1 MKGKYLFF
9 AGLACTAFAA
19 CSSDENV
26 TDGALD
32 ANTDQAY
39 VAISLNNATGMA
51 NRGTD
56 GGLEYGKA
64 DENAVNTAEFY
75 FYNADGDFNQYVSKP
90 LTWTANTADPVGN
103 VEKFSNATIVL
114 QNLTKVGKP
123 KYVVC
128 VLNGTAGK
136 YQGKTLAELKAE
148 VSENYLTGANFI
160 MTNSTYNNGEPTNNG
175 DPTSQYFA
183 TVMNDNNFL
192 KEKPTKVELTNDNA
206 VQIYVERLAS
216 KVTVNTSTSL
226 ELSGD
231 ANNELTVGK
240 YDVDGTEKDLKI
252 KVLGWGLNAL
262 NKNEYVEKHVP
273 AWGTELGFD
282 WDANTSFRSYWAC
295 SPNYGGG
302 SYPASFANVVETSNT
317 TDKVTVSNSAN
328 YSLKYVSWNSLGNK
342 LGSLQYCMENTN
354 TQKELQSGNF
364 KAKVTHVLLKAQTV
378 DAQDLIR
385 YDGCLYTETNFLN
398 RILSQLNMSLY
409 SLSEGTYTQ
418 IATSDIAVVNTYDGT
433 VDMALTADAAKKT
446 WYIKNGEKYTS
457 CDVETINAKF
467 DALEIKAD
475 YYKDGMM
482 YYCVPIEHLRGGKV
496 AYNDDLTVSVN
507 EADYGVV
514 RNHHY
519 VLSINS
525 IANLGTAVY
534 NPDEEIIPVMESPT
548 YYVGAKVNILSWK
561 VVNQSVDL

>member
-64 DENAVNTAEFY
+64 DEADENAVNTAEFY
-75 FYNADGDFNQYVSKP
+75 FYNADGAFNQYVSKP
-90 LTWTANTADPVGN
+90 LTWTANTGNPAEN
-103 VEKFSNATIVL
+103 VEKFSNATVVL
-114 QNLTKVGKP
+114 QNLAKVGKP

-128 VLNGTAGK
+128 VLNGIAGAYK
-136 YQGKTLAELKAE
+136 DKTLTELKAAL
-148 VSENYLTGANFI
+148 STSYLTGDNFI
-160 MTNSTYNNGEPTNNG
+160 MTNSTYNNS
-175 DPTSQYFA
+175 DATSQYFA

-192 KEKPTKVELTNDNA
+192 KEKPTEEKLTDANA

-216 KVTVNTSTSL
+216 NVTVNTATNL
-226 ELSGD
+226 LS
-231 ANNELTVGK
+231 NNELTIGK
-240 YDVDGTEKDLKI
+240 YDVDGVEKNLTI

-273 AWGTELGFD
+273 AWETDLGFA
-282 WDANTSFRSYWAC
+282 WDANTYYRSYWAC

-302 SYPASFANVVETSNT
+302 TYPTSFANVVDASNS
-317 TDKVTVSNSAN
+317 TDKKTVTNADA
-328 YSLKYVSWNSLGNK
+328 YSLQYVSWNNLGKN
-342 LGSLQYCMENTN
+342 LGAAAYCMENTN
-354 TQKELQSGNF
+354 TADELKGGNF

-378 DAQDLIR
+378 DEVDLIR
-385 YDGCLYTETNFLN
+385 YDGRLYTKEVFLK
-398 RILSQLNMSLY
+398 RILSQLNMPLY
-409 SLSEGTYTQ
+409 TESGGKYTQ
-418 IATSDIAVVNTYDGT
+418 IATSDLAVVNTYDGT
-433 VDMALTADAAKKT
+433 VDMALTEEAAAKT
-446 WYIKNGEKYTS
+446 WYVKNGAEYTV
-457 CDVETINAKF
+457 CDVKTINKQF
-467 DALEIKAD
+467 EDLDIKAD
-475 YYKDGMM
+475 YYKSGMM

-496 AYNDDLTVSVN
+496 TYKDNNDKLSVSVN

-519 VLSINS
+519 VLSINK
-525 IANLGTAVY
+525 IQNLGTAVY
-534 NPDEEIIPVMESPT
+534 NPDEQIVPVVESPT
-548 YYVGAKVNILSWK
+548 PLWNRPHIM
-561 VVNQSVDL
+561 

>member
-75 FYNADGDFNQYVSKP
+75 FYNADGAFNQYVSKP

-103 VEKFSNATIVL
+103 VEKFSDATIVL

-128 VLNGTAGK
+128 VLNGTVGK

-148 VSENYLTGANFI
+148 LSENYLTGANFI
-160 MTNSTYNNGEPTNNG
+160 MTNSTYDNGNE
-175 DPTSQYFA
+175 TSEYFA

-192 KEKPTKVELTNDNA
+192 KEKPTEEKLTDENA

-216 KVTVNTSTSL
+216 KVTVNTTL
-226 ELSGD
+226 TLSGTS
-231 ANNELTVGK
+231 NNELSIGK
-240 YDVDGTEKDLKI
+240 YDVDGEEKELTI

-273 AWGTELGFD
+273 AWTTNLGFT
-282 WDANTSFRSYWAC
+282 WDDKDRFRSYWAC
-295 SPNYGGG
+295 SPNYDGGT
-302 SYPASFANVVETSNT
+302 YPTSFANVVATENS
-317 TDKVTVSNSAN
+317 TDNKTVTNADA
-328 YSLKYVSWNSLGNK
+328 YSLQYVSWKNLGNSLGK
-342 LGSLQYCMENTN
+342 AAYCMENTN
-354 TQKELQSGNF
+354 TADELKGGNF

-378 DAQDLIR
+378 GGEDLIR
-385 YDGCLYTETNFLN
+385 YDGRLYTEQNFLN
-398 RILSQLNMSLY
+398 RILSQLNMPLY
-409 SLSEGTYTQ
+409 TKSGDTYTQ
-418 IATSDIAVVNTYDGT
+418 IATSDLAVVNTYDGT
-433 VDMALTADAAKKT
+433 VDMALTEEAAAKT
-446 WYIKNGEKYTS
+446 WYEKNGEEYTS
-457 CDVETINAKF
+457 CDVKRINAKF

-475 YYKDGMM
+475 YYKSGMM
-482 YYCVPIEHLRGGKV
+482 YYCVPIEHLRGGTV
-496 AYNDDLTVSVN
+496 TYNDNLSVSVN

-519 VLSINS
+519 VLTIKSIQ
-525 IANLGTAVY
+525 NLGTAVY
-534 NPDEEIIPVMESPT
+534 NPDEQIIPVMESPT

-561 VVNQSVDL
+561 VVNQSVEL

>member
-26 TDGALD
+26 TEGALD

-39 VAISLNNATGMA
+39 VAISLNNATGIA
-51 NRGTD
+51 NRGTE
-56 GGLEYGKA
+56 GKLEYGE
-64 DENAVNTAEFY
+64 DNENEVKTAEFY
-75 FYNADGDFNQYVSKP
+75 FYNEDGDFNQYVSKP

-103 VEKFSNATIVL
+103 VEKFSDATIVL

-136 YQGKTLAELKAE
+136 YQGMTLAKLKAE
-148 VSENYLTGANFI
+148 LSESYLTDNKFI
-160 MTNSTYNNGEPTNNG
+160 MTNSTYNNGNE
-175 DPTSQYFA
+175 TSEYFA
-183 TVMNDNNFL
+183 TVMNENNFL

-216 KVTVNTSTSL
+216 KVTVNTSPTL
-226 ELSGD
+226 FGD

-240 YDVDGTEKDLKI
+240 FDVDGTEKDLKI
-252 KVLGWGLNAL
+252 KVLGWGLNTL
-262 NKNEYVEKHVP
+262 NKKEYVEKHVP
-273 AWGTELGFD
+273 EWGTDLGFA

-295 SPNYGGG
+295 SPNYGCGT
-302 SYPASFANVVETSNT
+302 YPTSFANVVKDNNT
-317 TDKVTVSNSAN
+317 DDNATVSNSAN
-328 YSLKYVSWNSLGNK
+328 YSLKYVSWNSLDENN
-342 LGSLQYCMENTN
+342 LGGLQYCMENTN

-409 SLSEGTYTQ
+409 SLSDGTYTQ
-418 IATSDIAVVNTYDGT
+418 IATSDLAVVNTYDGT
-433 VDMALTADAAKKT
+433 VDMALTTAAADKT
-446 WYIKNGEKYTS
+446 WYLKNGENDYTL
-457 CDVETINAKF
+457 CDVATINAKF

-475 YYKDGMM
+475 YYKEGMM
-482 YYCVPIEHLRGGKV
+482 YYCVPIEHLRGGNVK
-496 AYNDDLTVSVN
+496 YNDDLTVSVN

-519 VLSINS
+519 VLSINK
-525 IANLGTAVY
+525 IKNLGTAVY

>member
-1 MKGKYLFF
+1 MKGKYLFI

-26 TDGALD
+26 TEGALD

-39 VAISLNNATGMA
+39 VAISLNNATGIA

-56 GGLEYGKA
+56 GKLEYGE
-64 DENAVNTAEFY
+64 DNENEVKTAEFY
-75 FYNADGDFNQYVSKP
+75 FYNEDGAFNQYVSKP
-90 LTWTANTADPVGN
+90 LTWTANAANPVEN
-103 VEKFSNATIVL
+103 VEKFSDATIVL

-128 VLNGTAGK
+128 VLNGAVGAYK
-136 YQGKTLAELKAE
+136 DKTLAELKAE
-148 VSENYLTGANFI
+148 LPTSYLTGNYFI
-160 MTNSTYNNGEPTNNG
+160 MTNSTYNNG
-175 DPTSQYFA
+175 DATSEYFA
-183 TVMNDNNFL
+183 TVMNDKNFL

-216 KVTVNTSTSL
+216 KVTVNTSPTF
-226 ELSGD
+226 SGD

-302 SYPASFANVVETSNT
+302 SYPASFANVVKDNNT
-317 TDKVTVSNSAN
+317 DDNATVSNSAD
-328 YSLKYVSWNSLGNK
+328 YSLKYVSWNNLGNR

-385 YDGCLYTETNFLN
+385 YDGRLYTETNFLN
-398 RILSQLNMSLY
+398 RILSQLNMPLY
-409 SLSEGTYTQ
+409 YKAGDVYTQ
-418 IATSDIAVVNTYDGT
+418 IATSDLAVVNTYDGT
-433 VDMALTADAAKKT
+433 VDMALTDNAKAKT
-446 WYIKNGEKYTS
+446 WYRKNGENDYTL
-457 CDVETINAKF
+457 CDVKTINDKF

-475 YYKDGMM
+475 YYKDGRM

-514 RNHHY
+514 RTHHY

>member
-39 VAISLNNATGMA
+39 VAISLNNATGGMDG
-51 NRGTD
+51 RGTD
-56 GGLEYGKA
+56 GGLQYGA
-64 DENAVNTAEFY
+64 ANENEVSTAEFY
-75 FYNADGDFNQYVSKP
+75 FYNADGAFNQYVSKP
-90 LTWTANTADPVGN
+90 LTWTANTADPAGN
-103 VEKFSNATIVL
+103 VEKFSNATVVL
-114 QNLTKVGKP
+114 QNLAKVGKP

-128 VLNGTAGK
+128 VLNGAAGAYK
-136 YQGKTLAELKAE
+136 DKTLAELKAAL
-148 VSENYLTGANFI
+148 STSYLTGDKFI
-160 MTNSTYNNGEPTNNG
+160 MTNSTYNNS
-175 DPTSQYFA
+175 DATSQYFA

-192 KEKPTKVELTNDNA
+192 KEKPTEEKLTDENA

-216 KVTVNTSTSL
+216 KVTVNTTL
-226 ELSGD
+226 TLSGTS
-231 ANNELTVGK
+231 NNELSIGK
-240 YDVDGTEKDLKI
+240 YDVDGEEKELTI

-273 AWGTELGFD
+273 AWGTDLGFT
-282 WDANTSFRSYWAC
+282 WDAKGLYRSYWAC

-302 SYPASFANVVETSNT
+302 TYPASFANVVDASNS
-317 TDKVTVSNSAN
+317 TDKQTVTKADA
-328 YSLKYVSWNSLGNK
+328 YSLQYVSWNNLGNSLG
-342 LGSLQYCMENTN
+342 SAAYCMENTN
-354 TQKELQSGNF
+354 TADELMSGNF

-378 DAQDLIR
+378 DGVDLIR
-385 YDGCLYTETNFLN
+385 YDGRLYTEQNFLN
-398 RILSQLNMSLY
+398 RILSQLNMPLY
-409 SLSEGTYTQ
+409 TKSGSEYTQ
-418 IATSDIAVVNTYDGT
+418 IATSDLAVVNTYDGT
-433 VDMALTADAAKKT
+433 VDMALTEAAAAKT
-446 WYIKNGEKYTS
+446 WYVKNGEQYTS
-457 CDVETINAKF
+457 CDVATINAKF

-475 YYKDGMM
+475 YYESGMM

-496 AYNDDLTVSVN
+496 TYNDNLSVSVN

-519 VLSINS
+519 VLSINK
-525 IANLGTAVY
+525 IQNLGTAVY
-534 NPDEEIIPVMESPT
+534 NPDEQIVPVVESPT

-561 VVNQSVDL
+561 VVNQSVEL

>member
-26 TDGALD
+26 TDDALD

-39 VAISLNNATGMA
+39 VAISLNNATGGMDG
-51 NRGTD
+51 RGTD
-56 GGLEYGKA
+56 GELQYGTT
-64 DENAVNTAEFY
+64 DENAVSTAEFY
-75 FYNADGDFNQYVSKP
+75 FYNADGAFNQYVSKP
-90 LTWTANTADPVGN
+90 LDWTTNTGNPAGN
-103 VEKFSNATIVL
+103 VEKFSNATVVL

-128 VLNGTAGK
+128 VLNGAAGAYK
-136 YQGKTLAELKAE
+136 DKTLAELKAAL
-148 VSENYLTGANFI
+148 STSYLNGNNFI
-160 MTNSTYNNGEPTNNG
+160 MTNSTYNNS
-175 DPTSQYFA
+175 DATSQYFA
-183 TVMNDNNFL
+183 TVMNNNNFL
-192 KEKPTKVELTNDNA
+192 KEKPTEQELTNDNA

-216 KVTVNTSTSL
+216 KVTVNTTL
-226 ELSGD
+226 TLSGTS
-231 ANNELTVGK
+231 NNELTIGK
-240 YDVDGTEKDLKI
+240 YDVDGVEKDLKI

-273 AWGTELGFD
+273 AWATDLGFT
-282 WDANTSFRSYWAC
+282 WDANKSYRSYWAC
-295 SPNYGGG
+295 SPNYGSGT
-302 SYPASFANVVETSNT
+302 YPTSFANVVKEEKS
-317 TDKVTVSNSAN
+317 TDNQTVTNADA
-328 YSLKYVSWNSLGNK
+328 YSLQYVSWNDLGKSLGAAD
-342 LGSLQYCMENTN
+342 YCMENTN
-354 TQKELQSGNF
+354 TAKELTSGNF

-378 DAQDLIR
+378 GGVDLIR
-385 YDGCLYTETNFLN
+385 YDGRLYTEQNFLN
-398 RILSQLNMSLY
+398 RILSQLNMALY
-409 SLSEGTYTQ
+409 TKSGETSYTP
-418 IATSDIAVVNTYDGT
+418 IATSDLAVVNTYDGT
-433 VDMALTADAAKKT
+433 VDIALTTEAAAKT
-446 WYIKNGEKYTS
+446 WYEGEQYTPCS
-457 CDVETINAKF
+457 VATINAKF

-475 YYKDGMM
+475 YYKNGMM
-482 YYCVPIEHLRGGKV
+482 YYCVPIEHLRNGKV
-496 AYNDDLTVSVN
+496 TYNDDLSVSVN

-534 NPDEEIIPVMESPT
+534 NPDEQIVPVVESPT

>member
-56 GGLEYGKA
+56 GELQYGTT
-64 DENAVNTAEFY
+64 DENAVSSAEFY
-75 FYNADGDFNQYVSKP
+75 FYNADGAFNQYVSKP
-90 LTWTANTADPVGN
+90 LDWTTNTGNPAGN
-103 VEKFSNATIVL
+103 VEKFSNATVVL
-114 QNLTKVGKP
+114 QNLAKVGKP

-128 VLNGTAGK
+128 VLNGAAGAYK
-136 YQGKTLAELKAE
+136 DKTLAELKAE
-148 VSENYLTGANFI
+148 LSTSYLNGKNFI
-160 MTNSTYNNGEPTNNG
+160 MTNSTYNNSNEN
-175 DPTSQYFA
+175 SQYFA

-192 KEKPTKVELTNDNA
+192 KEKPTKEELTNGNA

-216 KVTVNTSTSL
+216 KVTVNTTL
-226 ELSGD
+226 TLSGD
-231 ANNELTVGK
+231 ANNELTIGK
-240 YDVDGTEKDLKI
+240 YDVDGVEQDLKI

-273 AWGTELGFD
+273 AWETKLGDFT
-282 WDANTSFRSYWAC
+282 WDDKERYRSYWAC

-302 SYPASFANVVETSNT
+302 TYPASFANVVETNNANE
-317 TDKVTVSNSAN
+317 DKATVSSTAG
-328 YSLKYVSWNSLGNK
+328 YSLQYVSWKNLGNSLG
-342 LGSLQYCMENTN
+342 SAAYCMENTN
-354 TQKELQSGNF
+354 TAGELMKGNF

-378 DAQDLIR
+378 GGVDLIR
-385 YDGCLYTETNFLN
+385 YDGRLYTEQNFLN
-398 RILSQLNMSLY
+398 RILSQLNMPLY
-409 SLSEGTYTQ
+409 TKSGDDYNQ
-418 IATSDIAVVNTYDGT
+418 ITTSDLAVVNTYDGI
-433 VDMALTADAAKKT
+433 VDMALTAEAAAKT
-446 WYIKNGEKYTS
+446 WYEKNGEEYTS
-457 CDVETINAKF
+457 CDVKRINAKF

-475 YYKDGMM
+475 YYKSGMM

-496 AYNDDLTVSVN
+496 TYNDDLSVSVN

-519 VLSINS
+519 VLSINK
-525 IANLGTAVY
+525 IQNLGTAVY
-534 NPDEEIIPVMESPT
+534 NPDEQIVPVVESPT

-561 VVNQSVDL
+561 VVNQDVQL

>member
-75 FYNADGDFNQYVSKP
+75 FYNADGAFNQYVSKP
-90 LTWTANTADPVGN
+90 LTWTANTADPAGN
-103 VEKFSNATIVL
+103 VEKFSNATVVL
-114 QNLTKVGKP
+114 QNLAKVGKP

-128 VLNGTAGK
+128 VLNGAAGAYK
-136 YQGKTLAELKAE
+136 DKTLAELKAAL
-148 VSENYLTGANFI
+148 STSYLTGDKSI
-160 MTNSTYNNGEPTNNG
+160 MTNSTYNNSDE
-175 DPTSQYFA
+175 TSQYFA

-192 KEKPTKVELTNDNA
+192 KEKPTEEKLTDENA

-216 KVTVNTSTSL
+216 KVTVNTTL
-226 ELSGD
+226 TLSGTS
-231 ANNELTVGK
+231 NNELSIGK
-240 YDVDGTEKDLKI
+240 YDVDGEEKELTI

-273 AWGTELGFD
+273 AWTTNLGFT
-282 WDANTSFRSYWAC
+282 WDAKDLYRSYWAC

-302 SYPASFANVVETSNT
+302 TYPTSFANVVDASNS
-317 TDKVTVSNSAN
+317 TDKQTVTNADA
-328 YSLKYVSWNSLGNK
+328 YSLQYVSWNNLGNSLG
-342 LGSLQYCMENTN
+342 GQQYCMENTN
-354 TQKELQSGNF
+354 TQDELQSGNF

-378 DAQDLIR
+378 DAVDLIR
-385 YDGCLYTETNFLN
+385 YDGRLYTQANFLN

-409 SLSEGTYTQ
+409 SLSDGTYTQ
-418 IATSDIAVVNTYDGT
+418 IATSDLAVVNTYDGT
-433 VDMALTADAAKKT
+433 VDMALTTAAADKT
-446 WYIKNGEKYTS
+446 WYLKNGENDYTL
-457 CDVETINAKF
+457 CDVATINAKF

-475 YYKDGMM
+475 YYKEGMM
-482 YYCVPIEHLRGGKV
+482 YYCVPIEHLRGGNVK
-496 AYNDDLTVSVN
+496 YNDDLTVSVN

-519 VLSINS
+519 VLSINK
-525 IANLGTAVY
+525 IKNLGTAVY

>member
-26 TDGALD
+26 TEGALD

-51 NRGTD
+51 NRGTE
-56 GGLEYGKA
+56 GKLEYGE
-64 DENAVNTAEFY
+64 DNENEVKTAEFY
-75 FYNADGDFNQYVSKP
+75 FYNEDGDFNQYVSKP

-128 VLNGTAGK
+128 VLNGTEGK

-148 VSENYLTGANFI
+148 LSENYLTGDKFI
-160 MTNSTYNNGEPTNNG
+160 MTNSTYNNG
-175 DPTSQYFA
+175 DATSQYFA
-183 TVMNDNNFL
+183 TVMKDNNFL

-216 KVTVNTSTSL
+216 KVTVNTNLT
-226 ELSGD
+226 LSGTD
-231 ANNELTVGK
+231 NNELTVGK
-240 YDVDGTEKDLKI
+240 YDVDGVEQDLKI

-262 NKNEYVEKHVP
+262 NKNEYVEKQVP
-273 AWGTELGFD
+273 AWGTDLGFI
-282 WDANTSFRSYWAC
+282 WDAEDLFRSYWAC
-295 SPNYGGG
+295 SPNYRGG
-302 SYPASFANVVETSNT
+302 SYPTSFANVVETSNT
-317 TDKVTVSNSAN
+317 TDKVTVSSTAD
-328 YSLKYVSWNSLGNK
+328 YSLQYVSWNNLGNSLG
-342 LGSLQYCMENTN
+342 GQQYCMENTN

-385 YDGCLYTETNFLN
+385 YDGCLYTQANFLN

-418 IATSDIAVVNTYDGT
+418 IATSDLAVVNTYDGT

-446 WYIKNGEKYTS
+446 WYIKSGEGYTS

-475 YYKDGMM
+475 YYKKGMM

-496 AYNDDLTVSVN
+496 IYSDNKDNLTVSVN

-534 NPDEEIIPVMESPT
+534 NPKEEIIPVMESPT

>member
-64 DENAVNTAEFY
+64 DEKADENAVNTAEFY
-75 FYNADGDFNQYVSKP
+75 FYNADGAFNQYVSKP

-103 VEKFSNATIVL
+103 VEKFSDATIVL

-128 VLNGTAGK
+128 VLNGTVGK

-148 VSENYLTGANFI
+148 LSENYLTGANFI
-160 MTNSTYNNGEPTNNG
+160 MTNSTYNNGNK
-175 DPTSQYFA
+175 TSEYFA

-192 KEKPTKVELTNDNA
+192 KEKPTEETLTNDNA

-216 KVTVNTSTSL
+216 KVTVNTSLTLTGSA
-226 ELSGD
+226 S
-231 ANNELTVGK
+231 NELTVGK
-240 YDVDGTEKDLKI
+240 YDVDGEEKELKI

-273 AWGTELGFD
+273 AWGTDLGFT
-282 WDANTSFRSYWAC
+282 WDAKDLFRSYWAC
-295 SPNYGGG
+295 SPNHGGG
-302 SYPASFANVVETSNT
+302 TYPTSFANVVETSNT
-317 TDKVTVSNSAN
+317 TDNKTVSSTAD
-328 YSLKYVSWNSLGNK
+328 YSLKYVSWNNLGNT
-342 LGSLQYCMENTN
+342 LGGLQYCMENTN

-385 YDGCLYTETNFLN
+385 YDGRLYTQTNFLN
-398 RILSQLNMSLY
+398 RILSQLNMPLY
-409 SLSEGTYTQ
+409 SQNGGTYTQ
-418 IATSDIAVVNTYDGT
+418 IATSDLAVVNTYDGT
-433 VDMALTADAAKKT
+433 VDMALTDEAANKS
-446 WYIKNGEKYTS
+446 WFLKNGEEYTA
-457 CDVETINAKF
+457 CDVATINAKF
-467 DALEIKAD
+467 NALEIKAD

>member
-1 MKGKYLFF
+1 
-9 AGLACTAFAA
+9 
-19 CSSDENV
+19 
-26 TDGALD
+26 
-32 ANTDQAY
+32 
-39 VAISLNNATGMA
+39 
-51 NRGTD
+51 
-56 GGLEYGKA
+56 
-64 DENAVNTAEFY
+64 
-75 FYNADGDFNQYVSKP
+75 
-90 LTWTANTADPVGN
+90 
-103 VEKFSNATIVL
+103 
-114 QNLTKVGKP
+114 
-123 KYVVC
+123 
-128 VLNGTAGK
+128 
-136 YQGKTLAELKAE
+136 
-148 VSENYLTGANFI
+148 
-160 MTNSTYNNGEPTNNG
+160 
-175 DPTSQYFA
+175 
-183 TVMNDNNFL
+183 
-192 KEKPTKVELTNDNA
+192 
-206 VQIYVERLAS
+206 
-216 KVTVNTSTSL
+216 
-226 ELSGD
+226 
-231 ANNELTVGK
+231 
-240 YDVDGTEKDLKI
+240 
-252 KVLGWGLNAL
+252 
-262 NKNEYVEKHVP
+262 
-273 AWGTELGFD
+273 
-282 WDANTSFRSYWAC
+282 
-295 SPNYGGG
+295 
-302 SYPASFANVVETSNT
+302 
-317 TDKVTVSNSAN
+317 
-328 YSLKYVSWNSLGNK
+328 
-342 LGSLQYCMENTN
+342 MENTN

-385 YDGCLYTETNFLN
+385 YNGCLYTETNFLN

-418 IATSDIAVVNTYDGT
+418 IATSDLAVVNTYDGT

>member
-75 FYNADGDFNQYVSKP
+75 FYNADGAFNQYVSKP
-90 LTWTANTADPVGN
+90 LTWTANTADPAGN
-103 VEKFSNATIVL
+103 VEKFSNATVVL
-114 QNLTKVGKP
+114 QNLAKVGKP

-128 VLNGTAGK
+128 VLNGAAGAYK
-136 YQGKTLAELKAE
+136 DKTLAELKAAL
-148 VSENYLTGANFI
+148 STSYLTGDKFI
-160 MTNSTYNNGEPTNNG
+160 MTNSTYNNSDE
-175 DPTSQYFA
+175 TSQYFA

-192 KEKPTKVELTNDNA
+192 KEKPTEEKLTDENA

-216 KVTVNTSTSL
+216 KVTVNTTL
-226 ELSGD
+226 TLSGTS
-231 ANNELTVGK
+231 NNELSIGK
-240 YDVDGTEKDLKI
+240 YDVDGEEKELTI

-273 AWGTELGFD
+273 AWTTNLGFT
-282 WDANTSFRSYWAC
+282 WDAKDLYRSYWAC

-302 SYPASFANVVETSNT
+302 TYPTSFANVVETSNT
-317 TDKVTVSNSAN
+317 TDKVTVSSTAD
-328 YSLKYVSWNSLGNK
+328 YSLRYVSWNNLGKSLGAAD
-342 LGSLQYCMENTN
+342 YCMENTN
-354 TQKELQSGNF
+354 TADELKSGNF

-378 DAQDLIR
+378 GGEDLIR
-385 YDGCLYTETNFLN
+385 YDGRLYTKQNFLN
-398 RILSQLNMSLY
+398 RILSQLNKPLY
-409 SLSEGTYTQ
+409 TKSGETYTQ
-418 IATSDIAVVNTYDGT
+418 IATSDLAVVNTYDGT
-433 VDMALTADAAKKT
+433 VDMALTAEAAAKT
-446 WYIKNGEKYTS
+446 WYVKEGENYTV
-457 CDVETINAKF
+457 CDVATINAKF
-467 DALEIKAD
+467 EALDIKAD
-475 YYKDGMM
+475 YYKNGMM

-496 AYNDDLTVSVN
+496 TYNDDLSIKVD

-519 VLSINS
+519 VLSINK
-525 IANLGTAVY
+525 IQNLGTAVY
-534 NPDEEIIPVMESPT
+534 NPDEQIVPVVESPT

>member
-1 MKGKYLFF
+1 M
-9 AGLACTAFAA
+9 
-19 CSSDENV
+19 
-26 TDGALD
+26 
-32 ANTDQAY
+32 
-39 VAISLNNATGMA
+39 AISLNNATGMA

-75 FYNADGDFNQYVSKP
+75 FYNADGAFNQYVSKP

-103 VEKFSNATIVL
+103 VEKFSDATIVL

-128 VLNGTAGK
+128 VLNGTVGK

-148 VSENYLTGANFI
+148 LSENYLTGANFI
-160 MTNSTYNNGEPTNNG
+160 MTNSTYDNGNE
-175 DPTSQYFA
+175 TSEYFA

-192 KEKPTKVELTNDNA
+192 KEKPTEETLTNDNA

-216 KVTVNTSTSL
+216 KVTVNTSLS
-226 ELSGD
+226 LSGTG
-231 ANNELTVGK
+231 NNELTVGK
-240 YDVDGTEKDLKI
+240 YDVDGEEKDLKI

-273 AWGTELGFD
+273 AWGTDLGFT
-282 WDANTSFRSYWAC
+282 WDAKDLFRSYWAC
-295 SPNYGGG
+295 SPNYNGGT
-302 SYPASFANVVETSNT
+302 YPTSFANVVETSNT
-317 TDKVTVSNSAN
+317 TDNKTVSSTAD
-328 YSLKYVSWNSLGNK
+328 YSLKYVSWNNLGNT
-342 LGSLQYCMENTN
+342 LGGLQYCMENTN

-385 YDGCLYTETNFLN
+385 YDGRLYTETNFLN
-398 RILSQLNMSLY
+398 RILSQLNMPLY
-409 SLSEGTYTQ
+409 YKAGDVYTQ
-418 IATSDIAVVNTYDGT
+418 IATSDLAVVNTYDGT
-433 VDMALTADAAKKT
+433 VDMALTTEAAAKT
-446 WYIKNGEKYTS
+446 WYLKSGEEYTS
-457 CDVETINAKF
+457 CDVATINAKF
-467 DALEIKAD
+467 NALEIKAD

>member
-75 FYNADGDFNQYVSKP
+75 FYNADGAFNQYVSKP

-103 VEKFSNATIVL
+103 VEKFSDATIVL

-128 VLNGTAGK
+128 VLNGTVGK

-148 VSENYLTGANFI
+148 LSENYLTGANFI
-160 MTNSTYNNGEPTNNG
+160 MTNSTYDNGNE
-175 DPTSQYFA
+175 TSEYFA

-192 KEKPTKVELTNDNA
+192 KEKPTEETLTNDNA

-216 KVTVNTSTSL
+216 KVTVNTSLS
-226 ELSGD
+226 LSGTG
-231 ANNELTVGK
+231 NNELTVGK
-240 YDVDGTEKDLKI
+240 YDVDGEEKDLKI

-273 AWGTELGFD
+273 AWGTDLGFT
-282 WDANTSFRSYWAC
+282 WDAKDLFRSYWAC
-295 SPNYGGG
+295 SPNYNGGT
-302 SYPASFANVVETSNT
+302 YPTSFANVVETSNT
-317 TDKVTVSNSAN
+317 TDNKTVSSTAD
-328 YSLKYVSWNSLGNK
+328 YSLKYVSWNNLGNT
-342 LGSLQYCMENTN
+342 LGGLQYCMENTN

-385 YDGCLYTETNFLN
+385 YDGRLYTETNFLN
-398 RILSQLNMSLY
+398 RILSQLNMPLY
-409 SLSEGTYTQ
+409 YKAGDVYTQ
-418 IATSDIAVVNTYDGT
+418 IATSDLAVVNTYDGT
-433 VDMALTADAAKKT
+433 VDMALTTEAAAKT
-446 WYIKNGEKYTS
+446 WYLKSGEEYTS
-457 CDVETINAKF
+457 CDVATINAKF
-467 DALEIKAD
+467 NALEIKAD